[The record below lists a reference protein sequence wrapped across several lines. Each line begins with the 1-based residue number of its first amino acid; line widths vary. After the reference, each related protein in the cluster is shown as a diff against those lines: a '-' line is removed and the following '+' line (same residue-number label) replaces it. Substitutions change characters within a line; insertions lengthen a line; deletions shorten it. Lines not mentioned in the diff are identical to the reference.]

1 MSRLASPTVTHV
13 GLEHAWL
20 SWPAPPNATSAF
32 AEYAVHAID
41 VATNAPLLSVG
52 GAVGRQFARVDGL
65 QPGRS
70 YRFSVQQSAGG
81 RVVGEPS
88 ALSPPATTA
97 AAADVVLLAGGPAP
111 AADDG
116 VVVLRHLQ
124 SLGLVVRVAPAE
136 AAPRRL
142 LERARLLVVAGSCDR
157 ASLAGWTAGPL
168 RTPALALGPGGWEA
182 LGLATASGARVG
194 AWARVAADRPL
205 GAALGAGRI
214 ALYRHPA
221 ALHHAATLAAGAA
234 VILHPTAARRP
245 ASRFEARSGA
255 ARRRRWGSTGRRPRR
270 RAPARA
276 RCSRRRSA
284 GRWAA
289 DRAAAAGAAAA
300 GVRRRR
306 CTSCSRGRGAGRR
319 RC

>member
-97 AAADVVLLAGGPAP
+97 AAADVVL
-111 AADDG
+111 
-116 VVVLRHLQ
+116 H
-124 SLGLVVRVAPAE
+124 
-136 AAPRRL
+136 
-142 LERARLLVVAGSCDR
+142 
-157 ASLAGWTAGPL
+157 
-168 RTPALALGPGGWEA
+168 
-182 LGLATASGARVG
+182 VG
-194 AWARVAADRPL
+194 
-205 GAALGAGRI
+205 
-214 ALYRHPA
+214 
-221 ALHHAATLAAGAA
+221 
-234 VILHPTAARRP
+234 
-245 ASRFEARSGA
+245 
-255 ARRRRWGSTGRRPRR
+255 GRRMGL
-270 RAPARA
+270 
-276 RCSRRRSA
+276 SA
-284 GRWAA
+284 ACGCGEGGRVVP
-289 DRAAAAGAAAA
+289 A
-300 GVRRRR
+300 GVQCECFPRFRQEASSPR
-306 CTSCSRGRGAGRR
+306 
-319 RC
+319 

>member
-97 AAADVVLLAGGPAP
+97 AAADVLLLVGGPAP
-111 AADDG
+111 AADDS

-124 SLGLVVRVAPAE
+124 SSGWWCASRRRRRRRGGCWSARGCSSSRARATARRSPVGPLDRCGRRRWRSAGRLGGARPRDGERCARGRGRASRPTDRS
-136 AAPRRL
+136 APRS
-142 LERARLLVVAGSCDR
+142 APD
-157 ASLAGWTAGPL
+157 ASRSTAT
-168 RTPALALGPGGWEA
+168 RRRSTTPP
-182 LGLATASGARVG
+182 
-194 AWARVAADRPL
+194 PP
-205 GAALGAGRI
+205 
-214 ALYRHPA
+214 PA
-221 ALHHAATLAAGAA
+221 PPSSST
-234 VILHPTAARRP
+234 PTAARRP
-245 ASRFEARSGA
+245 ALPSRREA
-255 ARRRRWGSTGRRPRR
+255 ARRGRRRWGSTGAARG

-276 RCSRRRSA
+276 LLTA
-284 GRWAA
+284 AVRWTMG
-289 DRAAAAGAAAA
+289 DGTGGGGWGGGGWGAAPEVHELFA
-300 GVRRRR
+300 RQ
-306 CTSCSRGRGAGRR
+306 GRGRR